1 MTRKILLGVLAGFL
15 SIATGASAATLSG
28 HGSLFV
34 AYNAGQA
41 QSVDYTT
48 GGARTNLAAGQTL
61 IAPIIRNEI
70 LAGNQSFGW
79 VGSHV
84 GFQTTNC
91 TVFSAQAD
99 GTPIAS
105 QASPATN
112 TPGIWNRFVSFP
124 AAQLPTQ
131 GKVSILCTIPGSFN
145 GTMAGVTSTP

>member
-1 MTRKILLGVLAGFL
+1 MIRKVLLGALAGFL
-15 SIATGASAATLSG
+15 SIATGASAAVLSG

-41 QSVDYTT
+41 QSVDYTS
-48 GGARTNLAAGQTL
+48 GGARTNLSGGQTL

-70 LAGNQSFGW
+70 LSGSQSFGW

-91 TVFSAQAD
+91 TVYSSQAD
-99 GTPIAS
+99 GTVIAS
-105 QASPATN
+105 QSSPAAN

-131 GKVSILCTIPGSFN
+131 GKVSIICSIPGSFN